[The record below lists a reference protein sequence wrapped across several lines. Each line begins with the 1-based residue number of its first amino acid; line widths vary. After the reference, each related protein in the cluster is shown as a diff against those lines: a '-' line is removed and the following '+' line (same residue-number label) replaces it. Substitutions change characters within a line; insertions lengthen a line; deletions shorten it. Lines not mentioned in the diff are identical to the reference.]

1 MHSHGRTTVLCILV
15 MTLSLT
21 TRMQAADAA
30 SRAASA
36 RASNA
41 RAAALAQ
48 SRHMDGGGSTSNS
61 FFIGVVPGNLVTD
74 PISISTFFAHPT
86 TVNYGD
92 GTEIT
97 YQAGE
102 TPSHIYTAGGS
113 YLIKAV
119 TGDGDDLITVNLA
132 VVVPFDSSA
141 AQVYGMGVYGDY
153 NDPTQTVVQYDFDGA
168 PTGTLDFGDGSPTV
182 SVDTSAL
189 QQAHTYAKGFWN
201 AVLQV
206 NDGSQTRS
214 GSVSFTTPLIT
225 GKIPQI
231 GVSNV
236 VITPNPAKANE
247 PVSFSGS
254 VTVKNV
260 SGDVSG
266 YLDFGD
272 GSPSFSISG
281 ADGLKTTIQHTY
293 AADGVYNAALT
304 LYASGASSTTK
315 AFVVVGNSTVVNSVN
330 GVFATE
336 RDLGG
341 GNIELALNISNLAGA
356 TDANT
361 EFVDTLANTAAGLQ
375 ARLAPVPG
383 LVPSRAFV
391 VPTMAVATSTLIDGT
406 GVVKGKAR
414 KTIVV
419 GAREAGDSAGLAA
432 PASTEIVLSKMS
444 GKFLFTK
451 TTPDQI
457 SFSGT
462 IQLPP
467 GFDPNKTG
475 GNPVVIGIGNIVD
488 TLNVD
493 AKGKPIDKSTGASQ
507 RIKKL
512 SVKFPKLA
520 GPAVGG
526 ETAKIDVTLGLAD
539 MDTAGLDTEGITAS
553 LRSDEKKLKT
563 APRFIQVNMLL
574 AGVPYESY
582 VPVQYKVS
590 TKGDAGQI
598 QGRAGK

>member
-1 MHSHGRTTVLCILV
+1 MG
-15 MTLSLT
+15 M
-21 TRMQAADAA
+21 
-30 SRAASA
+30 
-36 RASNA
+36 
-41 RAAALAQ
+41 
-48 SRHMDGGGSTSNS
+48 GSSSNS
-61 FFIGVVPGNLVTD
+61 FFFGLVPGNLLTD
-74 PISISTFFAHPT
+74 PVQISTFFNHPT

-97 YQAGE
+97 YQPGE
-102 TPSHIYTAGGS
+102 SPSHTYTAGGS

-132 VVVPFDSSA
+132 VVVPFDSTTA
-141 AQVYGMGVYGDY
+141 NIYGMGVYGDY
-153 NDPTQTVVQYDFDGA
+153 NDPTQTIIQYNYDGA

-182 SVDTSAL
+182 TADDSVAL
-189 QQAHTYAKGFWN
+189 QTSHVYAKGFWN

-206 NDGSQTRS
+206 NDGTQTRS

-225 GKIPQI
+225 GKVPSV

-236 VITPNPAKANE
+236 AITPNPAKANE
-247 PVSFSGS
+247 PVTFSGT
-254 VTVKNV
+254 VTLKNV

-272 GSPSFSISG
+272 GSPTFSIT
-281 ADGLKTTIQHTY
+281 ADSLKTAIQHTY
-293 AADGVYNAALT
+293 TADGVYNAALT

-315 AFVVVGNSTVVNSVN
+315 AFVVVGTNTVVNSVN

-341 GNIELALNISNLAGA
+341 GNIELALNVSNLAGA
-356 TDANT
+356 SDAST

-375 ARLAPVPG
+375 ARLAPVAG

-391 VPTMAVATSTLIDGT
+391 VPTMAVATSTLLDGT
-406 GVVKGKAR
+406 GTVKGKAR

-419 GAREAGDSAGLAA
+419 GAREAGDSAGLAS

-451 TTPDQI
+451 STPDQI

-507 RIKKL
+507 RVKKL

-520 GPAVGG
+520 GPAAGG

-553 LRSDEKKLKT
+553 LRSDEKKLKA

-598 QGRAGK
+598 QGRGAK